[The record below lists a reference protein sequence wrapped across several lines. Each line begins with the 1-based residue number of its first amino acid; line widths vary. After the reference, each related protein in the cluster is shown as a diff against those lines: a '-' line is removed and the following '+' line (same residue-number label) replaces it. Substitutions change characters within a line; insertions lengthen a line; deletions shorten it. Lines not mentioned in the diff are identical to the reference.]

1 MSTMQ
6 IVILSGV
13 CVAFAVFA
21 AVLAWGDYQT
31 KDIRHDVDD
40 KSSDGFGMLKKA
52 AEAGVSSPRVLA
64 K

>member
-13 CVAFAVFA
+13 CVAFVVFA
-21 AVLAWGDYQT
+21 TVLAWGDYQT
-31 KDIRHDVDD
+31 KDIRRDAVDG

-52 AEAGVSSPRVLA
+52 AEAGVSPRVLA